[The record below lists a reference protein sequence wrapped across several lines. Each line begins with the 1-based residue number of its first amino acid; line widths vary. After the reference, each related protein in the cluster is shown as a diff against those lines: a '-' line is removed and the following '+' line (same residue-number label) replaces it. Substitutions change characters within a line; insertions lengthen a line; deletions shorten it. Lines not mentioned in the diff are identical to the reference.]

1 MILIADSGS
10 TKTDWRLV
18 NETKQV
24 QSFQTIGFNPYY
36 ISEQLILG
44 ELAKSTLVEIKDNV
58 TQVFFYGAG
67 CSSVAKSGE
76 IKQTLG
82 KFFNRATVEVNHDL
96 LAAARALC
104 GNQAG
109 LIAILGTGS
118 NTCFFDGTTIV
129 KNVSS
134 LGFILGD
141 EGSGVHIGKTFVQAL
156 LNEELSA
163 EIKQQFGEK
172 YQLSLLDI
180 LDAVYKKPLPNRFL
194 AQFAPFVLEN
204 KQHPQMAAII
214 KECFGQFFEKHIC
227 KYENYQQHPLN
238 IVGSIGFVFK
248 DEIENVAAS
257 YQVKLGKVIKQPVD
271 ELVSFH
277 TKH

>member
-36 ISEQLILG
+36 ISEQPMLD

-82 KFFNRATVEVNHDL
+82 KFFNRAIVEVNHDL

-109 LIAILGTGS
+109 LVAILGTGS

-134 LGFILGD
+134 LGFFLGD
-141 EGSGVHIGKTFVQAL
+141 EGSG
-156 LNEELSA
+156 
-163 EIKQQFGEK
+163 
-172 YQLSLLDI
+172 
-180 LDAVYKKPLPNRFL
+180 
-194 AQFAPFVLEN
+194 APFRKNL
-204 KQHPQMAAII
+204 
-214 KECFGQFFEKHIC
+214 
-227 KYENYQQHPLN
+227 YSS
-238 IVGSIGFVFK
+238 IVERRTFC
-248 DEIENVAAS
+248 
-257 YQVKLGKVIKQPVD
+257 
-271 ELVSFH
+271 
-277 TKH
+277 